1 MAKGLDLWLC
11 DARASASLQMG
22 EGSPIITPLYLPVPS
37 GEVATIGMALM
48 RSGLA
53 SGPNDPS
60 FSRKGCF
67 GVFGKRKEWHSPIYD
82 GDRIELYGPLL
93 IDPKAVRRKK
103 ANQNRDSELKASA
116 LARQARREAKQR

>member
-11 DARASASLQMG
+11 DARNSASLPLG
-22 EGSPIITPLYLPVPS
+22 GGSPIITPLYLPLPA
-37 GEVATIGMALM
+37 GAVATIGMALM
-48 RSGLA
+48 QAGLA
-53 SGPNDPS
+53 SGADDPA
-60 FSRKGCF
+60 FSRKGCI
-67 GVFGKRKEWHSPIYD
+67 GVFGKRKEWQSPIYD

-103 ANQNRDSELKASA
+103 ANQNRDSELKATA